1 VSFSLTK
8 EARLCFM
15 NGVFEVF
22 ATRIEASG
30 TVNASATL
38 RDSDGED
45 ALRLESRAVGEA
57 GNRLKYAITQGAVE
71 GAARRQMRWQA
82 GPLRL

>member
-1 VSFSLTK
+1 LLTPTPVTSYREYQEKFGSDVSFSLTK

-45 ALRLESRAVGEA
+45 ALRLG
-57 GNRLKYAITQGAVE
+57 QGCR
-71 GAARRQMRWQA
+71 GGRQ
-82 GPLRL
+82 